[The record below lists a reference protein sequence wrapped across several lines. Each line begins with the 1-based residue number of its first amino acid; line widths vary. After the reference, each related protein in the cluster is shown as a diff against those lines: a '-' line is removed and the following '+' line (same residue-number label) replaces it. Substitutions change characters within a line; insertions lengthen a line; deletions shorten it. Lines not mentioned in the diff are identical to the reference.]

1 MESFYIILDSKK
13 LYKGFC
19 LMFFIGGIVVF
30 EMFGL
35 RKNKNKDVFKGIRHI
50 ALSLNGIEEWAKDHN
65 QEVVDSWKE
74 SLLAV
79 CGIISFQVNK
89 DIPIFTFNVL
99 PMGLKEKD
107 NFLLI
112 VDSLVG
118 FFDHLLSSE
127 VIKKN
132 QIKIS
137 VLGKWYDLPGRLV
150 ESIKNITVE
159 TKDYDRFF
167 VNFCIN
173 YDGQE
178 ELMDSFRI
186 IARKIKSST
195 LDPDSI
201 TKEEIK
207 ENVYSSY
214 FIPPDVII
222 ITGKRKFFGGFL
234 LWDSIKSKI
243 YFSDILWPDIKIDDL
258 NSIIQKI
265 FK

>member
-1 MESFYIILDSKK
+1 MDFYFLRYHFKFLTFILLFIFS
-13 LYKGFC
+13 LT
-19 LMFFIGGIVVF
+19 FF
-30 EMFGL
+30 
-35 RKNKNKDVFKGIRHI
+35 
-50 ALSLNGIEEWAKDHN
+50 
-65 QEVVDSWKE
+65 
-74 SLLAV
+74 
-79 CGIISFQVNK
+79 
-89 DIPIFTFNVL
+89 P
-99 PMGLKEKD
+99 
-107 NFLLI
+107 
-112 VDSLVG
+112 
-118 FFDHLLSSE
+118 
-127 VIKKN
+127 
-132 QIKIS
+132 
-137 VLGKWYDLPGRLV
+137 
-150 ESIKNITVE
+150 
-159 TKDYDRFF
+159 FF
-167 VNFCIN
+167 VNLCIN

-178 ELMDSFRI
+178 ELIDSFRI

-258 NSIIQKI
+258 ISIIQKI